1 LANTEIRDRSLH
13 TYEIDLNRKFSLPFG
28 CLVFIVFA
36 FPVGIFAKRS
46 GRSVGFGIGLLVSI
60 IYWGMLIAGQNF
72 GFRLNFSP
80 FLSMW
85 LPNFIIL
92 GIGLLFMLLRKRK

>member
-1 LANTEIRDRSLH
+1 V
-13 TYEIDLNRKFSLPFG
+13 PFG
-28 CLVFIVFA
+28 CLAFIVFA
-36 FPVGIFAKRS
+36 FPVGVFAKRS

-60 IYWGMLIAGQNF
+60 IYWGMLLAGQNF

-85 LPNFIIL
+85 LPNFVIL
-92 GIGLLFMLLRKRK
+92 AFGLFFFILRKSR